1 MKRYHLLA
9 PVAIAAAL
17 SVQASVGAAVVSPVP
32 EGARATHHLYV
43 TTSGAIL
50 RYPIVHN
57 RPAAQPDLAIPGNY
71 GPIASAASGTAGDA
85 LYAVKNSGRYAV
97 DAFMPGATRA
107 HRQLLL
113 PRLRGSFEWTIEALA
128 VDRSGY
134 LYVGASAYASGTA
147 PSGEPFRLPRQGVFI
162 YAPTQQGRVYP
173 TAVVKAVGFAID
185 TIAVDRAG
193 TLYVIGDSGIYN
205 GICQE
210 YEGNH
215 TKPTL
220 VRSFT
225 SPALGMSYGAAVSGQ
240 TIYITTINTTN
251 DFALVAFNV
260 GDNGSVMPVSS
271 FTSGASNIDGPLAY
285 YGGVLYIEGQSPLL
299 TQLFRAS
306 DTGPSEPLG
315 TLTGVGNP
323 AID

>member
-9 PVAIAAAL
+9 SVAIAAAL
-17 SVQASVGAAVVSPVP
+17 SVQASVGAAVVSPAA
-32 EGARATHHLYV
+32 EGARAAHHLYV
-43 TTSGAIL
+43 TASGAIL

-57 RPAAQPDLAIPGNY
+57 RPAAQPDLSIPGNY

-85 LYAVKNSGRYAV
+85 LYAVKNNGAYAV
-97 DAFMPGATRA
+97 DAFMLGATRA

-113 PRLRGSFEWTIEALA
+113 PRLRGSFTWTIEALG

-134 LYVGASAYASGTA
+134 LYVGASAYASGIA
-147 PSGEPFRLPRQGVFI
+147 PSGERFRLPRQGVFI

-173 TAVVKAVGFAID
+173 TAVVTITDFAVD

-210 YEGNH
+210 YKGNH

-225 SPALGMSYGAAVSGQ
+225 SAALGMSYGAAVSGQ

-251 DFALVAFNV
+251 NFTLVAFNV
-260 GDNGSVMPVSS
+260 GDNGSVMPTSS
-271 FTSGASNIDGPLAY
+271 FTSGAGTIDGPLAY
-285 YGGVLYIEGQSPLL
+285 YGGLLYIEGQSPLL

-306 DTGPSEPLG
+306 DSGLSQPLA
-315 TLTGVGNP
+315 TLTGEGDP